1 MNTKIAFQILKE
13 VIEMKFL
20 ITCAAA
26 LTFGCG
32 AAGVSHY
39 CYHNSHAQQ
48 PTRVERGCGSGM
60 MR

>member
-1 MNTKIAFQILKE
+1 
-13 VIEMKFL
+13 MKFL

-26 LTFGCG
+26 LTLGCG
-32 AAGVSHY
+32 VAGVSHY
-39 CYHNSHAQQ
+39 CNNNSHAQQ